1 MTTIGS
7 LNLADRFATMMEEL
21 CKALSEEART
31 RRLAGPLLL
40 LIWRRLRRIRLG
52 FAALAARFAAGT
64 LCRAPTR
71 RADAPPRPADAPP
84 RPPPPRDPLPRYV
97 WWLVKLVPGAGGWHT
112 ELQNLMEHPEMT
124 ALVAA
129 AAPQARRILG
139 PLCRMM
145 GVKLPPCLQVPRRPR
160 VRKDPSP
167 QPWSASQPKP
177 SRGEGEERPSRPS
190 TPREQAEDAVR
201 RSLATGK
208 PIDPR
213 KLSAVAYGY
222 VLHPP
227 RNDSCPPPEIGYARA
242 RPLPRDYRDEWKKR
256 N

>member
-1 MTTIGS
+1 MNTIAS
-7 LNLADRFATMMEEL
+7 LPLADRFAYLMELL

-64 LCRAPTR
+64 LGRAPTR
-71 RADAPPRPADAPP
+71 RADAPPRPADTPP
-84 RPPPPRDPLPRYV
+84 RPPSPRDPLPRYM
-97 WWLVKLVPGAGGWHT
+97 WWLVKLVPGTGGWHT
-112 ELQNLMEHPEMT
+112 ELQNLMEHPEMA

-129 AAPQARRILG
+129 AAPQARRLLG

-145 GVKLPPCLQVPRRPR
+145 GVKLPAALLVPRRPR
-160 VRKDPSP
+160 ARKDPSP
-167 QPWSASQPKP
+167 
-177 SRGEGEERPSRPS
+177 RPS
-190 TPREQAEDAVR
+190 TPREKAEDAMR
-201 RSLATGK
+201 RSLASGK

-222 VLHPP
+222 VLHTP
-227 RNDSCPPPEIGYARA
+227 RNDRCPPVEIGYGRS
-242 RPLPRDYRDEWKKR
+242 RPLPRDYEGRSKKWD
-256 N
+256 